1 MKSGLIGLCL
11 LALSGIAH
19 GQVQHTD
26 PCSNAYDIN
35 WVLGTP
41 DGDTPHPDF
50 GGFVMTFKP
59 HFKLQRFIRYSLGD
73 VSFAVTSSK
82 EGELLFYSNGCAIYD
97 PLDSIIQNGDHLNPG
112 EIYDEWCLKGY
123 DYPGLNNMII
133 LPDGYR
139 DSIYYLLHFGINYNQ
154 APNAS
159 ILIQSEHYY
168 ATTIQVGQDPDQTLV
183 ISKNV
188 PLLSDTSML
197 GGPVD
202 AVRHANGLDWW
213 IIHASR
219 YDSTFYRF
227 IVDAEGPRFDGIQQ
241 VGPPIYP
248 SNDGGQGK
256 FSPDGSLFVWYHPK
270 FGIRLYDM
278 DRSTGLLSNY
288 RHLPVGIDSAD
299 FVGGL
304 AFSPSGRFL
313 YVCTWDV
320 LWQMDLHADLIPAS
334 AEVVG
339 IYDGFGDPFPQTF
352 YKMQQTPDGRIFMSH
367 RNGTRN
373 YHAIQEP
380 DKKGM
385 ACRFEQHAIQ
395 FPTYNNLT
403 IPQFPNYRLGALG
416 DPPCEGPTT
425 SVTPGM
431 DPVAHGL
438 TLYPNPAYDAITV
451 ACSDNMADIRIF
463 DTRGVPVHA
472 SRPDADR
479 VTITTEGWAPGL
491 YVLTVRTQS
500 GTLTT
505 ASFMKI

>member
-1 MKSGLIGLCL
+1 MISRLIGLCL
-11 LALSGIAH
+11 LALSGISF
-19 GQVQHTD
+19 GQEQPID
-26 PCSNAYDIN
+26 PCRNAYDVN

-41 DGDTPHPDF
+41 DGNAPHPDF
-50 GGFVMTFKP
+50 GGFVMSFKP
-59 HFKLQRFIRYSLGD
+59 DFNMQRFIRNSLGD

-112 EIYDEWCLKGY
+112 EIYAEWCLQGY

-133 LPDGYR
+133 LPDGNK
-139 DSIYYLLHFGINYNQ
+139 DSIYYLFHFGETFNSE
-154 APNAS
+154 PGG
-159 ILIQSEHYY
+159 ILVQFEHFYVS
-168 ATTIQVGQDPDQTLV
+168 TILVNPGFDNSRV

-188 PLLSDTSML
+188 SLLSDTSML
-197 GGPVD
+197 GGPID
-202 AVRHANGLDWW
+202 AVRHANGRDWW
-213 IIHASR
+213 ILHASR

-227 IVDAEGPRFDGIQQ
+227 IVDTEGPRFDGIQQ
-241 VGPPIYP
+241 IGPPIHP
-248 SNDGGQGK
+248 FNDGGQGK
-256 FSPDGSLFVWYHPK
+256 FSPDGSLFAWYHPK
-270 FGIRLYDM
+270 FGIRLFDM
-278 DRSTGLLSNY
+278 DRSTGLLSNF
-288 RHLPVGIDSAD
+288 RHVPVGIDSAD

-320 LWQMDLHADLIPAS
+320 LWQVDLNADLIEAS

-416 DPPCEGPTT
+416 DPPCEGPVT
-425 SVTPGM
+425 SLP
-431 DPVAHGL
+431 PALQPLESGL
-438 TLYPNPAYDAITV
+438 RIYPNPAYDDIAV
-451 ACSDNMADIRIF
+451 ACAEIMSDIRIL

-472 SRPDADR
+472 ARPNADQAR
-479 VTITTEGWAPGL
+479 ISTTGWTPGL
-491 YVLTVRTQS
+491 YVLTARTQT
-500 GTLTT
+500 GKLAT
-505 ASFMKI
+505 ARFIKL